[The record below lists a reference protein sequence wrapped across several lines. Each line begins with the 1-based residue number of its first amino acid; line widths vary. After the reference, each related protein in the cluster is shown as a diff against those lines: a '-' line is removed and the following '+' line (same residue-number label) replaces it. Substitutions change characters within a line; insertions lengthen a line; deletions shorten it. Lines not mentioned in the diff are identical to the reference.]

1 MIVTA
6 FLPICYI
13 FRIYCRLCFALTNK
27 NKTKTKNKN
36 KNNNI
41 PGIGM
46 QMIWCCQVKNIMLLW
61 RCYRPLDQII
71 FFSSLIRICV
81 TSYFELLRHCF
92 LFVNFVWPAQT
103 DRDSIQFRMY
113 FYKHLFP
120 PAIMIYGFIIPSI
133 IWIFLIRDQF
143 QQDHLTI
150 IILFNQITET

>member
-13 FRIYCRLCFALTNK
+13 FRMYCQRWWSLCFALTNK
-27 NKTKTKNKN
+27 NKTKNKN
-36 KNNNI
+36 KNI

-81 TSYFELLRHCF
+81 TSYFELLWHCF

-103 DRDSIQFRMY
+103 DRDSIQFRTH
-113 FYKHLFP
+113 FYEHLFS
-120 PAIMIYGFIIPSI
+120 PAIMMYFSVYYSKIFNLRSI
-133 IWIFLIRDQF
+133 WARLSNHYNNI
-143 QQDHLTI
+143 
-150 IILFNQITET
+150 